1 MNFELIKNSQY
12 NKAILR
18 LKKLNK
24 QLIVII
30 FMISLTLGSFF
41 SLFLRDFQENLD
53 DKVNFFLATLPNS
66 QTFLEQQ
73 LKATGDN
80 SVYGF
85 WRIGLL
91 DNYPILKLIFLIY
104 RNFTSFQ
111 FLDLHDILII
121 SASFLFLVS
130 FFAIL
135 WFGFVLIK
143 SKVIYR
149 FNFALLIFTGSVM
162 FAMVCTSLGEIMKNR
177 LSSLGIVGLDT
188 APYGLSV
195 LGTLLSAGLDLS
207 FIGSTPRGSSLLC
220 IMAMWI
226 ALLGGKT
233 RLAIIS
239 AALALVIHIS
249 YGVIAIILLYSF
261 IIITKSVLNF
271 KNSTDLFLLFTYAQT
286 LLYFYRPPAYFIYS
300 ILILS
305 MYLFY
310 YLSKI
315 FLHKIPSKLKY
326 IEVFIYFVY
335 LFAAIFKILLLPE
348 IGVTQAVEK
357 FFGLKEGWALFIT
370 EFPRRIAL
378 ITAPL
383 CVLTLSFT
391 KFHFVLK
398 KYSKI
403 LNFSALTVVI
413 IITTV
418 FSSTIFTTGFPISKT
433 IDDLDV
439 GSGSSIYLSTISAI
453 LRS

>member
-121 SASFLFLVS
+121 SASFLFLIS

-305 MYLFY
+305 MYLIY

>member
-1 MNFELIKNSQY
+1 MNFKIIATSQY
-12 NKAILR
+12 NKVILR
-18 LKKLNK
+18 LEQLNK

-30 FMISLTLGSFF
+30 FMIALTLGSFF

-91 DNYPILKLIFLIY
+91 DNYPILKFIFLIY
-104 RNFTSFQ
+104 KNFTSFQ
-111 FLDLHDILII
+111 FFKLHDILII
-121 SASFLFLVS
+121 SASFLLLISVFT
-130 FFAIL
+130 IL
-135 WFGFVLIK
+135 WFGYVLIK
-143 SKVIYR
+143 TKLIYR
-149 FNFALLIFTGSVM
+149 FNFALLVFTGSVM

-226 ALLGGKT
+226 ALLGRKT

-239 AALALVIHIS
+239 AALASIIHIS
-249 YGVIAIILLYSF
+249 YGMVAIILLYSF
-261 IIITKSVLNF
+261 IIITKAVLNL
-271 KNSTDLFLLFTYAQT
+271 KNLIYLFLLFIYAQI
-286 LLYFYRPPAYFIYS
+286 LLYFYTPPAYFVYS

-305 MYLFY
+305 MYLIH

-315 FLHKIPSKLKY
+315 FLIKITSKLKY
-326 IEVFIYFVY
+326 IEIFIYSMY

-348 IGVTQAVEK
+348 IGVTQAIEK
-357 FFGLKEGWALFIT
+357 LFGLKEGWALFIT
-370 EFPRRIAL
+370 DFPRRIAL

-391 KFHFVLK
+391 KFNFIVK

-403 LNFSALTVVI
+403 LNFSALTAVI
-413 IITTV
+413 IITIV
-418 FSSTIFTTGFPISKT
+418 FCSTIFTTGFPISKT

-439 GSGSSIYLSTISAI
+439 GSGSSIYLSTIRAI

>member
-1 MNFELIKNSQY
+1 
-12 NKAILR
+12 
-18 LKKLNK
+18 
-24 QLIVII
+24 
-30 FMISLTLGSFF
+30 MISLTLGSFF
-41 SLFLRDFQENLD
+41 SLFLRNFQENLD

-104 RNFTSFQ
+104 KNFTSFQ
-111 FLDLHDILII
+111 FLDLYDILII
-121 SASFLFLVS
+121 SASFLFLIS

-143 SKVIYR
+143 SKEIYR
-149 FNFALLIFTGSVM
+149 FSFALLIFTGSVM

-220 IMAMWI
+220 IMAMWV

-261 IIITKSVLNF
+261 IVITKSVLNF
-271 KNSTDLFLLFTYAQT
+271 KNSIDLFLLFTYAQT

-305 MYLFY
+305 MYLIY

-315 FLHKIPSKLKY
+315 FLHKITSKLKY
-326 IEVFIYFVY
+326 VEIFIYLTY

-391 KFHFVLK
+391 KFHFVVK

-413 IITTV
+413 IITIV